1 MFAESSFAEQLSG
14 SSFHPQAARML
25 AGALLDAE
33 AKLGELLKAILDLK
47 GRDLPGKANRGE
59 ETSKP

>member
-1 MFAESSFAEQLSG
+1 
-14 SSFHPQAARML
+14 ML